1 MSLLQRFTFRRE
13 RNKEALLAE
22 QVTALQARV
31 AGCREAAL
39 RWRRLRASLIGAIA
53 VLTLAAG
60 FLLGVYRD
68 PLEQRVAHLVFSAAE
83 AAPESGYAA
92 YRRGDYQ
99 TALRILRPLAENG
112 DARAQFNVGVM
123 YSEGQGVPQDH
134 AEAGKWYRLS
144 AEQGYAQAQYNLG
157 LWYARAEG
165 TSQDD
170 VRAHMWFNLA
180 ATRFPHSD
188 ILSRSAAIKNRDT
201 VAGRMTSDQIAQA
214 QRLARE
220 WQPTS

>member
-1 MSLLQRFTFRRE
+1 MLSR
-13 RNKEALLAE
+13 
-22 QVTALQARV
+22 
-31 AGCREAAL
+31 
-39 RWRRLRASLIGAIA
+39 RRLLRLTPLALIGGVAA
-53 VLTLAAG
+53 LTLASG

-68 PLEQRVAHLVFSAAE
+68 PIEQRVAHLVFSAAQ

-99 TALRILRPLAENG
+99 TALRILRPLAETG

-188 ILSRSAAIKNRDT
+188 ILSRSEAATLFGPGRLLGSLTIQLRQSTPEDAPIAKLSSRCHQSSSTCGSAAIT
-201 VAGRMTSDQIAQA
+201 ACAIAPA
-214 QRLARE
+214 AA
-220 WQPTS
+220 

>member
-1 MSLLQRFTFRRE
+1 MSLFQHFTFGRE
-13 RNKEALLAE
+13 HNKEALLAE
-22 QVTALQARV
+22 QVAALQARV
-31 AGCREAAL
+31 AKCREAAL
-39 RWRRLRASLIGAIA
+39 RWRRLRATATGAIA
-53 VLTLAAG
+53 ALMLASG
-60 FLLGVYRD
+60 FVLGVYRD
-68 PLEQRVAHLVFSAAE
+68 HLEQRVAHLVFPAAQ

-99 TALRILRPLAENG
+99 TAWHILRPLAENG

-144 AEQGYAQAQYNLG
+144 AGQGYAQAQYNLG

-201 VAGRMTSDQIAQA
+201 VASRMTDDQIVQA

-220 WQPTS
+220 WQPSS